1 MKKIAK
7 YISCVVLVVLLAGC
21 KSAASS
27 LPPPSTE
34 TIKEKTVTVT
44 IHDTI
49 LKTEKDSSF
58 YKAYIECINGK
69 PVLKNPKSKPGKHQ
83 QAPKVDLKGNQLN
96 VDCVIEAQELF
107 HQWKET
113 YIKENQAT
121 TIKIPYPVVQP
132 LTWWQTTQ
140 IWLGRILIFLLLALI
155 IAVILR
161 FKKII

>member
-1 MKKIAK
+1 MKKIIN
-7 YISCVVLVVLLAGC
+7 YVCCVVLVVFLAGC

-27 LPPPSTE
+27 LPPPSTQE
-34 TIKEKTVTVT
+34 TKETVTKVT

-58 YKAYIECINGK
+58 YKAYIECVNGK
-69 PVLKNPKSKPGKHQ
+69 PILKSPLSKAGKHQ
-83 QAPKVDLKGNQLN
+83 QAPKVDLKDNQLN
-96 VDCVIEAQELF
+96 IDCVTEAQELF

-113 YIKENQAT
+113 YTKENQAT
-121 TIKIPYPVVQP
+121 TIKIPYAVVQP

-140 IWLGRILIFLLLALI
+140 IWLGRIFLFLLLVFI
-155 IAVILR
+155 TAVILR